1 MSWTKN
7 KVERPVGHQV
17 ATQHKFSVAG
27 IELVTSVNDL
37 SSARVSKESAGRC
50 PNAINL
56 DRSEI
61 NTLIDLLIA
70 WRDEP

>member
-1 MSWTKN
+1 MSWTK
-7 KVERPVGHQV
+7 VPVGHQV

-27 IELVTSVNDL
+27 IDLVTSVNDL
-37 SSARVSKESAGRC
+37 SRARVSKESVGRC

-61 NTLIDLLIA
+61 NNLIELLIA
-70 WRDEP
+70 WKDKS

>member
-1 MSWTKN
+1 MSSL
-7 KVERPVGHQV
+7 PVGHQV

-27 IELVTSVNDL
+27 IDLVTSMNDL
-37 SSARVSKESAGRC
+37 SRARVSKESRGRC
-50 PNAINL
+50 PNAIDL

-61 NTLIDLLIA
+61 NTLIELLIA